1 MPGIKF
7 RHAAS
12 LARRSGLTTLF
23 TSRPAGLGGGTAII
37 SARSTVTW
45 EFIPSLLTGG
55 NMRAHRTGITSI
67 ALACLVLG
75 SIAMAQQPS
84 APDVAAAGIRETSK
98 LPSAVALKMAM
109 HKLWEDHIT
118 YTRNYILSAVAG
130 LPDTESVAKRLLQN
144 QNEIGTAIMPYYGEP
159 AGQKLSALLR
169 NHILIATEV

>member
-1 MPGIKF
+1 
-7 RHAAS
+7 S
-12 LARRSGLTTLF
+12 
-23 TSRPAGLGGGTAII
+23 
-37 SARSTVTW
+37 V
-45 EFIPSLLTGG
+45 
-55 NMRAHRTGITSI
+55 

-159 AGQKLSALLR
+159 AGQKLSALLGIISLFPPRLFRQRRAGPSERWAPGEPRCRPMAR
-169 NHILIATEV
+169 NMVAF